1 MSDLIKAKGV
11 WWLPEKPGK
20 RLSGEITYSPTGG
33 AEIDLYDYFF
43 EELSTE
49 PLTVWGITADGK
61 RVTLFDGYTRNMT
74 MHSSGAKVSKISSNY
89 AVTGGHF
96 KLKNDLE
103 FYEVSATLS
112 HLQRWVWSTG
122 IHITPDSLGMK
133 WAITQERQ
141 SDISLGMID
150 DLELVLQF
158 EGQLKP
164 GFGNCELSETCFL
177 TIKAQTST
185 NYTIFERIVQQFQ
198 HFLALG
204 VSCPVY
210 ALSVKGRPEKWVED
224 VSVLAKQPVCEV
236 LRKLAMDGNC
246 TKEIFPQEMQFS
258 MSDLGDDVSGYIGRY
273 FEKYTLLKPVC
284 DLYFSTLYNPGM
296 YTQQRFLALAHA
308 IEAYHRTFV
317 GGQYQSDDEY
327 HAGLEKILWDAL
339 PRDVDADFRSSL
351 KNKLKYLHEYSL
363 RKRLQDICNQ
373 FSSILEPHLGAAS
386 EFTGTTADIRN
397 HLTHRDPRDKS
408 RSEFPDGINLWCRCE
423 QLSLL
428 LEACLLHQIGFSD
441 EKIKKLL
448 PRNKR
453 PQRIQL
459 NQNKV

>member
-1 MSDLIKAKGV
+1 VSETTTIKGT
-11 WWLPEKPGK
+11 WWLPENPDRK
-20 RLSGEITYSPTGG
+20 LVGEITYSSTGG
-33 AEIDLYDYFF
+33 AAIDLYDYFL
-43 EELSTE
+43 EEWSTA

-61 RVTLFDGYTRNMT
+61 AVTVFDGYTRNMT
-74 MHSSGAKVSKISSNY
+74 EHSSGAKVSKIASNS
-89 AVTGGHF
+89 AVIGGHF
-96 KLKNDLE
+96 ESKGHLK
-103 FYEVSATLS
+103 FYEVSASLS

-122 IHITPDSLGMK
+122 IHITPDNSGMK

-141 SDISLGMID
+141 PDISLGMVD
-150 DLELVLQF
+150 GLELVLQF

-177 TIKAQTST
+177 TVKAQTAT
-185 NYTIFERIVQQFQ
+185 NYAVLERIIQQFQ

-204 VSCPVY
+204 ISRPVY
-210 ALSVKGRPEKWVED
+210 ALSVKGRPEKWTDD
-224 VSVLAKQPVCEV
+224 VAVLAKQPVCEV

-258 MSDLGDDVSGYIGRY
+258 MSDLGDDVAGFFGRY

-327 HAGLEKILWDAL
+327 HEGLEKILRDAI
-339 PRDVDADFRSSL
+339 PHDVDVDFRSSL
-351 KNKLKYLHEYSL
+351 RNKLKYLHEYSL

-373 FSSILEPHLGAAS
+373 FASILEPHLGAAS
-386 EFTGTTADIRN
+386 EFAGITADIRN

-408 RSEFPDGINLWCRCE
+408 RSELPSGIDLWCRCE

-428 LEACLLHQIGFSD
+428 LEVCLLHQIGFSD
-441 EKIKKLL
+441 EKIKRLL
-448 PRNKR
+448 PRNRR

-459 NQNKV
+459 NKK